1 MSTTQKIKSPKL
13 TMTPVKSSQVK
24 SHGYDPVSRTLA
36 VEFNS
41 GGVYHYIDVPADV
54 YAKMQKSESV
64 GSFLGK
70 HIKPAFKFKK
80 IEV

>member
-1 MSTTQKIKSPKL
+1 MTQITQFKAPKF

-41 GGVYHYIDVPADV
+41 GSTYYYSDVPADV
-54 YAKMQKSESV
+54 YANMQKAESV

-70 HIKPAFKFKK
+70 YIKPAFKFKK
-80 IEV
+80 V